1 MGIALNRPDL
11 LEGTLP
17 LRDMGSRPSANVLT
31 EEIPPR
37 EVVRCQQCRLVQY
50 RTATDHCRRCAK
62 PLPSLIPFGAKD
74 TGNEAPESTVE
85 CDSGGDGEMPTDR
98 AGRNRR
104 VSIGAKMKELREER
118 QLTQIEMSS
127 LLGIPR
133 SYLSRIENSRLLPGP
148 MMVAK
153 FATALEVEISELLPL
168 ERRKDGS
175 RLFPNDTA
183 LAALYSR
190 MARLPVTELEK
201 VLAMVRGMVP
211 CNANLRPIVVGPVR
225 FLQQPEAVPATAPA
239 AKPAPVPLQPG
250 TRRLAIV
257 AAKGSSAR
265 R

>member
-17 LRDMGSRPSANVLT
+17 LMDIGSRPSANVLT

-85 CDSGGDGEMPTDR
+85 CDGGDGELPTDR

-118 QLTQIEMSS
+118 QFTQIEMSS

-168 ERRKDGS
+168 ERRKDGI
-175 RLFPNDTA
+175 RLFPNDPA
-183 LAALYSR
+183 LAALYTR
-190 MARLPVTELEK
+190 IARLPVTELEK
-201 VLAMVRGMVP
+201 VLAMVRGMVQ
-211 CNANLRPIVVGPVR
+211 CNANLRPIAVGPVR
-225 FLQQPEAVPATAPA
+225 LLQQPEAVPASAPA
-239 AKPAPVPLQPG
+239 AQPARATLQPG

>member
-17 LRDMGSRPSANVLT
+17 LMDMGSRPSANVIT

-74 TGNEAPESTVE
+74 TGNEAPEGTVE
-85 CDSGGDGEMPTDR
+85 CDSGNGEMPTDR
-98 AGRNRR
+98 AGRNRC

-118 QLTQIEMSS
+118 QCTQIEMSS

-183 LAALYSR
+183 LAALYTR
-190 MARLPVTELEK
+190 IARLPVQELEK
-201 VLAMVRGMVP
+201 ILPKVRGMVQ
-211 CNANLRPIVVGPVR
+211 CNANLRPVVVGPVR
-225 FLQQPEAVPATAPA
+225 LLQQPEAVPASAPA
-239 AKPAPVPLQPG
+239 AKPAPATLQPG